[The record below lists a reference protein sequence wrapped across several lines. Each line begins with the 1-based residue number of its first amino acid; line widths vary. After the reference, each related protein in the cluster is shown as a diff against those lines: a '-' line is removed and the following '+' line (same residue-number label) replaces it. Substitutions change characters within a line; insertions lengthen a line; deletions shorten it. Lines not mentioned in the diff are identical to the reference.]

1 MLVELKTPRRYR
13 RHDVVARTVRLL
25 GPDDAL
31 VCFQRA
37 ALQEARALRLG

>member
-1 MLVELKTPRRYR
+1 MVELKTPRRYR
-13 RHDVVARTVRLL
+13 RYDVVARTVRLL

-37 ALQEARALRLG
+37 ALAGGARAAARA